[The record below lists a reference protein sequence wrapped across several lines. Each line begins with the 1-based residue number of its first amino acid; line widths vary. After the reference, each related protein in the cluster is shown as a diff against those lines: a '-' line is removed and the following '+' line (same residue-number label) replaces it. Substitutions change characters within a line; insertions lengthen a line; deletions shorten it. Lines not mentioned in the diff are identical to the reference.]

1 MYVMNTNRPLMPK
14 ATAVWLIENTSL
26 TFDQIADFCGL
37 HRLEVQGIADGEVA
51 KGIAGIDPV
60 TAGQVALDEIKR
72 CEKDANARMRLAPE
86 VAALLKAQQ
95 QVKKNSKYTPMARR
109 QDKPDAVAW
118 ILKHC
123 PDMTDGQIVKLIGTT
138 KSTIAAVRDRTHW
151 NIANIR
157 PKDPVLLGVC
167 SQTDLNRVY
176 EQAKAKA
183 KLKEP
188 TEEARLEAMLTEIEP
203 KAHD

>member
-60 TAGQVALDEIKR
+60 TAGQVALDEIKS

-188 TEEARLEAMLTEIEP
+188 TEEASLDAMLTEIKP
-203 KAHD
+203 RGHD